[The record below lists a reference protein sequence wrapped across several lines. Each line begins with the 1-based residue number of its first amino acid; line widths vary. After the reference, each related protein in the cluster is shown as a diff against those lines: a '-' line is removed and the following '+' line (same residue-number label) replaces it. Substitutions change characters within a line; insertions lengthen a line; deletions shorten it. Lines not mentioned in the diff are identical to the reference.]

1 MLCAWAIKSLDFWG
15 MWDRDNDR
23 HLYCKVI
30 GVRAIAMIEQI
41 LGFCAIQ
48 FDSVWWLGVFLRGRN
63 AYESMQNCLCQGLIS
78 ATHVSMGMVA
88 NVSLSILKQGRVEW
102 TDEVL
107 LVVCCQSEVL
117 MFEWKVNERRKENYF
132 RRISNSS
139 GSSIVVRWARASG
152 RGAGP
157 SFVVLSCKCTHY
169 DNNNKFWYAGLECI
183 DHSNV
188 SGHPPNLIVRAQR
201 SSFKWSTEYLY
212 CHHCDGSRKMEL
224 CTCWTDGA
232 FDCL

>member
-1 MLCAWAIKSLDFWG
+1 
-15 MWDRDNDR
+15 
-23 HLYCKVI
+23 
-30 GVRAIAMIEQI
+30 MIEQI

-107 LVVCCQSEVL
+107 LLLSKWSSYVWVTG
-117 MFEWKVNERRKENYF
+117 KRAKERKL
-132 RRISNSS
+132 SSAANSS

-188 SGHPPNLIVRAQR
+188 SGHPAKSDVRARR
-201 SSFKWSTEYLY
+201 SSFK
-212 CHHCDGSRKMEL
+212 
-224 CTCWTDGA
+224 
-232 FDCL
+232 